1 MDDKKKPENGT
12 YTQVPNV
19 FFDTCDLPESA
30 QILYLRLYRHIAY
43 KDERKFTGSI
53 RKLSSLAR
61 LSKSTVERMTKILE
75 ESRLISISYESS
87 QEQDRKIMTIT
98 INPQELWLLNKQHYE
113 DNDVPI
119 WDKVMPVVKVLSQI
133 GTLCPDM
140 GQDTINLGQN
150 NVNLGQTVPDASSK
164 SAQES
169 ISTTND
175 FEEREKDSE
184 APTSQQ
190 TPNVSTGDSP
200 SHSFI
205 HSQNQSLVSSQ
216 QTTKPDAKPSVVFSP
231 EAEQIY
237 QFAMRLD
244 LVALKRDE
252 DHKGY
257 CDTLVGKGITTLE
270 DFEKLLQYCEQLPIF
285 ANKTDKKICL
295 KNLINALPGW
305 LQLQRRSTAAP
316 STSVVVSTMA
326 KATAE
331 LLAKE
336 EETKRR
342 ILAQEAAKGQRPMR
356 PSERI
361 LAAQSTKVSPEAAEK
376 PDNSSE
382 QPMPDQQQLIQ
393 PSASANEHP
402 TPDQEQPMQP
412 ARPKYGPKLDG
423 PPVYQRLET
432 KRPAARQRSAW
443 ARQQAAKEAQE
454 GAMK

>member
-1 MDDKKKPENGT
+1 MEDKKGPQNGS

-43 KDERKFTGSI
+43 KDDHKFTGSI
-53 RKLSSLAR
+53 RKLSSLVR
-61 LSKSTVERMTKILE
+61 LSKSTVERMIKVLE
-75 ESRLISISYESS
+75 ESRLINVSYESS

-113 DNDVPI
+113 DNDVPN

-175 FEEREKDSE
+175 FEEREKDSV
-184 APTSQQ
+184 APASAQQ

-216 QTTKPDAKPSVVFSP
+216 QTTKPEASPSVVFSP

-342 ILAQEAAKGQRPMR
+342 ILAQEAAKGQRPIR

-361 LAAQSTKVSPEAAEK
+361 LAAQSAKVSPEVAEK
-376 PDNSSE
+376 PDNGSE
-382 QPMPDQQQLIQ
+382 QPMPDQ
-393 PSASANEHP
+393 ERP
-402 TPDQEQPMQP
+402 TQP
-412 ARPKYGPKLDG
+412 ARPKYGPKLDEA
-423 PPVYQRLET
+423 PTYQRLPQQRVV
-432 KRPAARQRSAW
+432 RPRSLF